1 MKRSNRS
8 RAYALLTTAS
18 LAISSLAVFPAV
30 NTYAAETQTKSA
42 VITLSENW
50 SNSIDFSDVDTENGA
65 YRTLYS
71 DVTESGNYEFN
82 LDDNE
87 SKILS
92 ALKAQTGDSIDSLY
106 YATVND
112 ITVNYSW
119 TYASDNAEKDVS
131 IDFAGSVGGMDSS
144 DEWQYGQQ
152 DFGKSEQYGMN
163 VTERSGNASIKCSD
177 VAKSINISISYYK
190 TIALNMALWSN
201 DTSDKVTLKV
211 SSVSLDISYKYENIP
226 SVEFTYDQLKDAKYL
241 EIIYGVPKK
250 TECGHDASHIG
261 DDGVSYY
268 DSYTYCPWARINF
281 RRFDSNGVDYAPDNW
296 YSVGTGADSSEITF
310 VVDMAD
316 IVSNVGALT
325 SGDVLRFISDQSATV
340 KNVTVFD
347 SKPDIQLGKGKI
359 DSMKLEESYDWDA
372 ELGSVPS
379 GKPDIL
385 PSIQIANNANEVSFK
400 DFSAIKIDYTLG
412 DPDAVSGIVVTLHG
426 WEENSVGWLP
436 KYYAADG
443 KSGSV
448 IIDLSQYQDKTY
460 HNIYVGPAAPTTA
473 KIGDDFSPYFEI
485 TDAKILS
492 SYSGSFTKEIPP
504 IEIKDSA
511 IDENRPSN
519 PSQTVTPAQPDSK
532 TNEEKVNDA
541 VNDAK
546 DNSDVKISV
555 GKGDTKI
562 DAKIFI
568 DAKNK
573 GLTLEISLKNG
584 VTWVISSDNI
594 TDDAASVDID
604 VKLKTKYIPKK
615 DVEAIA
621 NGNDSMQVS
630 LSHNGNFGFNA
641 DLKIPVSKKYE
652 GMAAN
657 LFHYKNGKMVPIASS
672 IVRNSYADLP
682 FSHASEYVIIFSEEP
697 MIEDIASAEGAYAEN
712 GTAFEAAESGAPTAV
727 IFTAVF
733 TVLAAAGFIAV
744 RKIRQK

>member
-18 LAISSLAVFPAV
+18 LLISSSSAVFPAV
-30 NTYAAETQTKSA
+30 NAYAAEAPTKNIT
-42 VITLSENW
+42 VTLSENW
-50 SNSIDFSDVDTENGA
+50 SNTIDFSGVDTENGD
-65 YRTLYS
+65 YKTLY
-71 DVTESGNYEFN
+71 DDATDSGNWVFDTEK
-82 LDDNE
+82 E
-87 SKILS
+87 SSRIIS
-92 ALKAQTGDSIDSLY
+92 AIKAQTGDIVNFDDVSI
-106 YATVND
+106 ND

-119 TYASDNAEKDVS
+119 NYASDDAEKGIEIQFS
-131 IDFAGSVGGMDSS
+131 GFAGGMDSS
-144 DEWQYGQQ
+144 NNWTDAAQ
-152 DFGKSEQYGMN
+152 DFMDAEKYGL
-163 VTERSGNASIKCSD
+163 TTDKRSGSAVIKASDI
-177 VAKSINISISYYK
+177 AKSVEKSIVKFY
-190 TIALNMALWSN
+190 TVNFNMALWSK
-201 DTSDKVTLKV
+201 DQSDKVTL
-211 SSVSLDISYKYENIP
+211 NIP
-226 SVEFTYDQLKDAKYL
+226 SISIDLSYSCYPCIELTYGQLKDAKYL
-241 EIIYGVPKK
+241 EVTYDASKK

-268 DSYTYCPWARINF
+268 DSYTYCPWAGINV
-281 RRFDSNGVDYAPDNW
+281 RRLNSNGVDYAPDNW

-310 VVDMAD
+310 IVDMAD
-316 IVSNVGALT
+316 ITSNVGALT
-325 SGDVLRFISDQSATV
+325 SGDVLRFFSNQSATV

-347 SKPDIQLGKGKI
+347 SMPDIQLGKGKI
-359 DSMKLEESYDWDA
+359 DSMKIEESYDWDPK
-372 ELGSVPS
+372 LGSVPS
-379 GKPDIL
+379 GKPDIM

-400 DFSAIKIDYTLG
+400 DLSAIKIDYTLG

-426 WEENSVGWLP
+426 WESNSVGWLP

-443 KSGSV
+443 KSGSI

-541 VNDAK
+541 VKDAK

-573 GLTLEISLKNG
+573 GLTLEITLNNG

-641 DLKIPVSKKYE
+641 DLKIPVSKRYE
-652 GMAAN
+652 GMTAN

-682 FSHASEYVIIFSEEP
+682 FSHASEYVIVFSEKP

-712 GTAFEAAESGAPTAV
+712 GTAFDAAESGAPTAV

>member
-1 MKRSNRS
+1 MKRSNKS

-82 LDDNE
+82 PGDNE

-106 YATVND
+106 YATIND

-152 DFGKSEQYGMN
+152 DLGKSGQYGMN

-177 VAKSINISISYYK
+177 VAKSINISISNYK

-226 SVEFTYDQLKDAKYL
+226 SVEFTYEQLKNAKYL
-241 EIIYGVPKK
+241 EITYGVPKK
-250 TECGHDASHIG
+250 TECDHDAAHIG
-261 DDGVSYY
+261 DDGQSYF
-268 DSYTYCPWARINF
+268 DSYTYCPWAGVNV
-281 RRFDSNGVDYAPDNW
+281 RRFNSNGVDYAPDDW
-296 YSVGTGADSSEITF
+296 QAVSTGEDKAEITT
-310 VVDMAD
+310 VVEISD
-316 IVSNVGALT
+316 ITAMVGNLQ
-325 SGDVLRFISDQSATV
+325 SGDFLRFRDEYLKSV
-340 KNVTVFD
+340 KLID
-347 SKPDIQLGKGKI
+347 SKPDIQLGTGKI

-448 IIDLSQYQDKTY
+448 IIDLSQYQDKTF

-519 PSQTVTPAQPDSK
+519 PSQTVAPAQPDSK

-562 DAKIFI
+562 NAKIFI

-573 GLTLEISLKNG
+573 GLTLEISLNNG

-652 GMAAN
+652 GMTAN

-672 IVRNSYADLP
+672 IVQNSYADLP
-682 FSHASEYVIIFSEEP
+682 FSHASEYVIVFSEEP

-712 GTAFEAAESGAPTAV
+712 GTAFDAAESSTPTAV

>member
-18 LAISSLAVFPAV
+18 LLISSSSAVFPAV
-30 NTYAAETQTKSA
+30 NAYAAEAPTKNIT
-42 VITLSENW
+42 VTLSENW
-50 SNSIDFSDVDTENGA
+50 SNTIDFSGVDTENGD
-65 YRTLYS
+65 YKTLY
-71 DVTESGNYEFN
+71 DDATDSGNWVFDTEK
-82 LDDNE
+82 E
-87 SKILS
+87 SSRIIS
-92 ALKAQTGDSIDSLY
+92 AIKAQTGDIVSFEDVSI
-106 YATVND
+106 ND
-112 ITVNYSW
+112 VTVNYSW

-152 DFGKSEQYGMN
+152 DLGKSGQYGMN

-177 VAKSINISISYYK
+177 VAKSINISISNYK

-226 SVEFTYDQLKDAKYL
+226 SVEFTYEQLKNAKYL
-241 EIIYGVPKK
+241 EITYGVPKK
-250 TECGHDASHIG
+250 TECDHDAAHIG
-261 DDGVSYY
+261 DDGQSYF
-268 DSYTYCPWARINF
+268 DSYTYCPWAGVNV
-281 RRFDSNGVDYAPDNW
+281 RRFNSNGVDYAPDDW
-296 YSVGTGADSSEITF
+296 QAVSTGEDKAEITTI
-310 VVDMAD
+310 VKISD
-316 IVSNVGALT
+316 ITAMVGNLQ
-325 SGDVLRFISDQSATV
+325 SGDSLRFKDEYLKSV
-340 KNVTVFD
+340 KLID

-532 TNEEKVNDA
+532 TNEEKMNDA

-573 GLTLEISLKNG
+573 GLTLEITLNNG

-615 DVEAIA
+615 EVEAIA

-682 FSHASEYVIIFSEEP
+682 FSHASEYVIVFSEEP

-712 GTAFEAAESGAPTAV
+712 GTAFDAAESSAPIAV

>member
-82 LDDNE
+82 PGDNE

-106 YATVND
+106 YATIND

-152 DFGKSEQYGMN
+152 DLGKSGQYGMN

-177 VAKSINISISYYK
+177 VAKSINISISNYK

-226 SVEFTYDQLKDAKYL
+226 SVEFTYEQLKNAKYL
-241 EIIYGVPKK
+241 EITYGVPKK
-250 TECGHDASHIG
+250 TECDHDAAHIG
-261 DDGVSYY
+261 DDGQSYF
-268 DSYTYCPWARINF
+268 DSYTYCPWAGVNV
-281 RRFDSNGVDYAPDNW
+281 RRFNSNGVDYAPDDW
-296 YSVGTGADSSEITF
+296 QAVSTGEDKAEITTI
-310 VVDMAD
+310 VKISD
-316 IVSNVGALT
+316 ITAMVGNLQ
-325 SGDVLRFISDQSATV
+325 SGDSLRFKDEYLKSV
-340 KNVTVFD
+340 KLID
-347 SKPDIQLGKGKI
+347 SMPDIQLGKGKI
-359 DSMKLEESYDWDA
+359 DSMKIEESYDWDA

-504 IEIKDSA
+504 IEIKDST

-573 GLTLEISLKNG
+573 GLTLEITLNNG

-652 GMAAN
+652 GMTAN

-672 IVRNSYADLP
+672 IVQNSYADLP
-682 FSHASEYVIIFSEEP
+682 FSHASEYVIVFSEEP

-712 GTAFEAAESGAPTAV
+712 GTAFDAAESSAPTAV

>member
-1 MKRSNRS
+1 MKRSNRL

-177 VAKSINISISYYK
+177 VAKSINISISNYK

-241 EIIYGVPKK
+241 EVTYDASKK

-268 DSYTYCPWARINF
+268 DSYTYCPWARINV
-281 RRFDSNGVDYAPDNW
+281 RRFDSNGVDYAPDNC

-573 GLTLEISLKNG
+573 GLTLEISLNNG

-615 DVEAIA
+615 DVEVIA

-641 DLKIPVSKKYE
+641 DIKIPVSKKYD
-652 GMAAN
+652 GMIAN
-657 LFHYKNGKMVPIASS
+657 LFHYYNGQMLPMASAPVKGS
-672 IVRNSYADLP
+672 NVTLP
-682 FSHASEYVIIFSEEP
+682 FSHASEYVIVFSEEP

-712 GTAFEAAESGAPTAV
+712 STAFDAAENSAPTAV

>member
-268 DSYTYCPWARINF
+268 DSYTYCPWARINV
-281 RRFDSNGVDYAPDNW
+281 RRFDSNGVDYAPDNR

-310 VVDMAD
+310 IVDMAD
-316 IVSNVGALT
+316 ITSNVGALT

-340 KNVTVFD
+340 KNVTAFD

-519 PSQTVTPAQPDSK
+519 PSQPVTPAQPDSK

-573 GLTLEISLKNG
+573 GLTLEITLNNG

-652 GMAAN
+652 GMTAN

-672 IVRNSYADLP
+672 IVQNSYADLP
-682 FSHASEYVIIFSEEP
+682 FSHASEYVIVFSEEP

-712 GTAFEAAESGAPTAV
+712 GTAFDAAESGAPTAV

>member
-18 LAISSLAVFPAV
+18 LLISSSSAVFPAV
-30 NTYAAETQTKSA
+30 NAYAAEAPTKNIT
-42 VITLSENW
+42 VTLSENW
-50 SNSIDFSDVDTENGA
+50 SNTIDFSGVDTENGD
-65 YRTLYS
+65 YKTL
-71 DVTESGNYEFN
+71 DDDATDSGNWVFEAEK
-82 LDDNE
+82 E
-87 SKILS
+87 SSRIIS
-92 ALKAQTGDSIDSLY
+92 AIKAQTGDIVNFDDVSI
-106 YATVND
+106 ND

-119 TYASDNAEKDVS
+119 NYASDDAEKGIEIQFS
-131 IDFAGSVGGMDSS
+131 GFAGGMDSS
-144 DEWQYGQQ
+144 NNWNNAAQ
-152 DFGKSEQYGMN
+152 DFQDAEKYGL
-163 VTERSGNASIKCSD
+163 TTDKRSGSAVIKASDI
-177 VAKSINISISYYK
+177 AKSVEKEIVKFYTVNF
-190 TIALNMALWSN
+190 NMALWS
-201 DTSDKVTLKV
+201 DDQSDKVTL
-211 SSVSLDISYKYENIP
+211 NIP
-226 SVEFTYDQLKDAKYL
+226 SISIDLSYNYYPCIELTYGQLKNAKYL
-241 EIIYGVPKK
+241 EVTYDASKK

-268 DSYTYCPWARINF
+268 DSYTYCPWARINV
-281 RRFDSNGVDYAPDNW
+281 RRFDSKGVDYAPDNR

-310 VVDMAD
+310 IVDMAD
-316 IVSNVGALT
+316 ITSNVGALT
-325 SGDVLRFISDQSATV
+325 SGDVLRFFSDQSAAV

-347 SKPDIQLGKGKI
+347 SMPDIQLGKGKI
-359 DSMKLEESYDWDA
+359 DSMKIEESYDWDPK
-372 ELGSVPS
+372 LGSVPS

-400 DFSAIKIDYTLG
+400 DLSAIKIDYTLG

-573 GLTLEISLKNG
+573 GLTLEITLNNG

-615 DVEAIA
+615 EVEAIA

-641 DLKIPVSKKYE
+641 DLKIPVSKRYE
-652 GMAAN
+652 NMYAN
-657 LFHYKNGKMVPIASS
+657 LFHYYNGQMLPMASEPVKGS
-672 IVRNSYADLP
+672 NVTLP
-682 FSHASEYVIIFSEEP
+682 FSHASEYVIVFSEEP

-712 GTAFEAAESGAPTAV
+712 GTAFDAAENSAPTAV

-744 RKIRQK
+744 KKIRQK

>member
-18 LAISSLAVFPAV
+18 LLISSSSAVFPAV
-30 NTYAAETQTKSA
+30 NAYAAEAPTKNIT
-42 VITLSENW
+42 VTLSENW
-50 SNSIDFSDVDTENGA
+50 SNTIDFSGVDTENGD
-65 YRTLYS
+65 YKTL
-71 DVTESGNYEFN
+71 DDDATDSGNWVFEAEK
-82 LDDNE
+82 E
-87 SKILS
+87 SSRIIS
-92 ALKAQTGDSIDSLY
+92 AIKAQTGDIVNFDDVSI
-106 YATVND
+106 ND

-119 TYASDNAEKDVS
+119 NYASDDAEKGIEIQFS
-131 IDFAGSVGGMDSS
+131 GFAGGMDSS
-144 DEWQYGQQ
+144 NNWNNAAQ
-152 DFGKSEQYGMN
+152 DFQDAEKYGL
-163 VTERSGNASIKCSD
+163 TTDKRSGSAVIKASDI
-177 VAKSINISISYYK
+177 AKSVEKEIVKFYTVNF
-190 TIALNMALWSN
+190 NMALWS
-201 DTSDKVTLKV
+201 DDQSDKVTL
-211 SSVSLDISYKYENIP
+211 NIP
-226 SVEFTYDQLKDAKYL
+226 SISIDLSYNYYPCIELTYGQLKNAKYL
-241 EIIYGVPKK
+241 EVTYDASKK

-268 DSYTYCPWARINF
+268 DSYTYCPWARINV
-281 RRFDSNGVDYAPDNW
+281 RRFDSKGVDYAPDNR

-310 VVDMAD
+310 IVDMAD
-316 IVSNVGALT
+316 ITSNVGALT
-325 SGDVLRFISDQSATV
+325 SGDVLRFFSDQSAAV

-347 SKPDIQLGKGKI
+347 SMPDIQLGKGKI
-359 DSMKLEESYDWDA
+359 DSMKIEESYDWDPK
-372 ELGSVPS
+372 LGSVPS

-400 DFSAIKIDYTLG
+400 DLSAIKIDYTLG

-448 IIDLSQYQDKTY
+448 IIDLSQYQDKTF

-573 GLTLEISLKNG
+573 GLTLEITLNNG

-641 DLKIPVSKKYE
+641 DLKIPVSKKYD
-652 GMAAN
+652 GMIAN
-657 LFHYKNGKMVPIASS
+657 LFHYYNGQMLPMASAPVKGS
-672 IVRNSYADLP
+672 NVTLP
-682 FSHASEYVIIFSEEP
+682 FSHASEYVIVFSEKP
-697 MIEDIASAEGAYAEN
+697 MIEDIASAEGAYADN
-712 GTAFEAAESGAPTAV
+712 GTAFDAAESSAPTAV

>member
-18 LAISSLAVFPAV
+18 LLISSSSAVFPAV
-30 NTYAAETQTKSA
+30 NAYAAEAPTKNIT
-42 VITLSENW
+42 VTLSENW
-50 SNSIDFSDVDTENGA
+50 SNTIDFSGVDTENGD
-65 YRTLYS
+65 YKTLY
-71 DVTESGNYEFN
+71 DDATDSGNWVFDTEK
-82 LDDNE
+82 E
-87 SKILS
+87 SSRIIS
-92 ALKAQTGDSIDSLY
+92 AIKAQTGDIVNFDDVSI
-106 YATVND
+106 ND
-112 ITVNYSW
+112 VTVNYSW
-119 TYASDNAEKDVS
+119 NYASDDAEKGIEIQFS
-131 IDFAGSVGGMDSS
+131 GFAGGMDSS
-144 DEWQYGQQ
+144 NNWTDAAQ
-152 DFGKSEQYGMN
+152 DFMDAEKYGL
-163 VTERSGNASIKCSD
+163 TTDKRSGSAVIKASDI
-177 VAKSINISISYYK
+177 AKSVEKEIVKFYTVNF
-190 TIALNMALWSN
+190 NMALWSN
-201 DTSDKVTLKV
+201 DQSDKVTL
-211 SSVSLDISYKYENIP
+211 NIP
-226 SVEFTYDQLKDAKYL
+226 SISIDLSYNCYPCIELTYGQLKNAKYL
-241 EIIYGVPKK
+241 EVTYDASKK

-268 DSYTYCPWARINF
+268 DSYTYCPWAGINV
-281 RRFDSNGVDYAPDNW
+281 RRLNSNGVDYAPDNW

-310 VVDMAD
+310 IVDMAD
-316 IVSNVGALT
+316 ITSNVGALT

-347 SKPDIQLGKGKI
+347 SMPDIQLGKGKI
-359 DSMKLEESYDWDA
+359 DSMKIEESYDWDP

-379 GKPDIL
+379 GKPDIM

-400 DFSAIKIDYTLG
+400 DLSAIKIDYTLG

-426 WEENSVGWLP
+426 WEGNSVGWLP

-443 KSGSV
+443 KSGSI
-448 IIDLSQYQDKTY
+448 IIDLSQYQDKTF

-511 IDENRPSN
+511 IEENRPSN

-562 DAKIFI
+562 NAKIFI

-573 GLTLEISLKNG
+573 GLTLEISLNNG

-652 GMAAN
+652 GMTAN

-672 IVRNSYADLP
+672 IVQNSYADLP
-682 FSHASEYVIIFSEEP
+682 FSHASEYVIVFSEEP

-712 GTAFEAAESGAPTAV
+712 GTAFDAAESSAPTAV

>member
-82 LDDNE
+82 PGDNE

-106 YATVND
+106 YATIND

-152 DFGKSEQYGMN
+152 DLGKSGQYGMN

-177 VAKSINISISYYK
+177 VAKSINISISNYK

-226 SVEFTYDQLKDAKYL
+226 SIEFTYEQLKNAKYL
-241 EIIYGVPKK
+241 EITYGVPKK
-250 TECGHDASHIG
+250 TECDHDAAHIG
-261 DDGVSYY
+261 DDGQSYF
-268 DSYTYCPWARINF
+268 DSYTYCPWAGVNV
-281 RRFDSNGVDYAPDNW
+281 RRFNSNGVDYAPDDW
-296 YSVGTGADSSEITF
+296 QAVSTGEDKAEITTI
-310 VVDMAD
+310 VKISD
-316 IVSNVGALT
+316 ITAMVGNLQ
-325 SGDVLRFISDQSATV
+325 SGDSLRFKDEYLKSV
-340 KNVTVFD
+340 KLID
-347 SKPDIQLGKGKI
+347 SMPDIQLGKGKI
-359 DSMKLEESYDWDA
+359 DSMKIEESYDWDA

-573 GLTLEISLKNG
+573 GLTLEITLNNG

-615 DVEAIA
+615 EVEAIA

-641 DLKIPVSKKYE
+641 DLKIPVSKRYE
-652 GMAAN
+652 NMYAN
-657 LFHYKNGKMVPIASS
+657 LFHYYNGQMLPMASEPVKGS
-672 IVRNSYADLP
+672 NVTLP
-682 FSHASEYVIIFSEEP
+682 FSHASEYVIVFSEEP

-712 GTAFEAAESGAPTAV
+712 GTAFDAAENSAPTAV

>member
-177 VAKSINISISYYK
+177 VAKSINISISNYK

-241 EIIYGVPKK
+241 EIIYGVSKK

-268 DSYTYCPWARINF
+268 DSYTYCPWARINV
-281 RRFDSNGVDYAPDNW
+281 RRFDSNGVDYAPDNR

-310 VVDMAD
+310 IVDMAD
-316 IVSNVGALT
+316 ITSNVGALT

-562 DAKIFI
+562 NAKIFI

-573 GLTLEISLKNG
+573 GLTLEISLNNG

-652 GMAAN
+652 GMTAN

-672 IVRNSYADLP
+672 IVQNSYADLP
-682 FSHASEYVIIFSEEP
+682 FSHASEYVIVFSEEP

-712 GTAFEAAESGAPTAV
+712 GTAFDAAENSAPTAV

>member
-82 LDDNE
+82 PGDNE

-106 YATVND
+106 YATIND

-152 DFGKSEQYGMN
+152 DLGKSGQYGMN

-177 VAKSINISISYYK
+177 VAKSINISISNYK

-226 SVEFTYDQLKDAKYL
+226 SVEFTYEQLKNAKYL
-241 EIIYGVPKK
+241 EITYGVPKK
-250 TECGHDASHIG
+250 TECDHDAAHIG
-261 DDGVSYY
+261 DDGQSYF
-268 DSYTYCPWARINF
+268 DSYTYCPWAGVNV
-281 RRFDSNGVDYAPDNW
+281 RRFNSNGVDYAPDDW
-296 YSVGTGADSSEITF
+296 QAVSTGEDKAEITTI
-310 VVDMAD
+310 VKISD
-316 IVSNVGALT
+316 ITAMVGNLQ
-325 SGDVLRFISDQSATV
+325 SGDSLRFKDEYLKSV
-340 KNVTVFD
+340 KLID
-347 SKPDIQLGKGKI
+347 SMPDIQLGKGKI

-448 IIDLSQYQDKTY
+448 IIDLSQYQDKTF

-504 IEIKDSA
+504 IENKDSA

-519 PSQTVTPAQPDSK
+519 PSQTVAPAQPDSK

-562 DAKIFI
+562 NAKIFI

-573 GLTLEISLKNG
+573 GLTLEISLNNG

-652 GMAAN
+652 GMTAN

-672 IVRNSYADLP
+672 IVQNSYADLP
-682 FSHASEYVIIFSEEP
+682 FSHASEYVIVFSEEP

-712 GTAFEAAESGAPTAV
+712 GTAFDAAESSTPTAV

>member
-82 LDDNE
+82 PGDNE

-106 YATVND
+106 YATINE

-152 DFGKSEQYGMN
+152 DLGKSGQYGMN

-177 VAKSINISISYYK
+177 VAKSINISISNYK

-226 SVEFTYDQLKDAKYL
+226 SVEFTYEQLKNAKYL
-241 EIIYGVPKK
+241 EITYGVPKK
-250 TECGHDASHIG
+250 TECDHDAAHIG
-261 DDGVSYY
+261 DDGQSYF
-268 DSYTYCPWARINF
+268 DSYTYCPWAGVNV
-281 RRFDSNGVDYAPDNW
+281 RRFNSNGVDYAPDDW
-296 YSVGTGADSSEITF
+296 QAVSTGEDKAEITTI
-310 VVDMAD
+310 VKISD
-316 IVSNVGALT
+316 ITAMVGNLQ
-325 SGDVLRFISDQSATV
+325 SGDSLRFKDEYLKSV
-340 KNVTVFD
+340 KLID
-347 SKPDIQLGKGKI
+347 SMPDIQLGKGKI

-448 IIDLSQYQDKTY
+448 IIDLSQYQDKTF

-519 PSQTVTPAQPDSK
+519 PSQTVAPAQPDSK

-562 DAKIFI
+562 NAKIFI

-573 GLTLEISLKNG
+573 GLTLEISLNNG

-652 GMAAN
+652 GMTAN

-672 IVRNSYADLP
+672 IVQNSYADLP
-682 FSHASEYVIIFSEEP
+682 FSHASEYVIVFSEEP

-712 GTAFEAAESGAPTAV
+712 GTAFDAAESSTPTAV

>member
-82 LDDNE
+82 PGDNE

-106 YATVND
+106 YATIND

-152 DFGKSEQYGMN
+152 DLGKSGQYGMN

-177 VAKSINISISYYK
+177 VAKSINISISNYK

-226 SVEFTYDQLKDAKYL
+226 SVEFTYEQLKNAKYL
-241 EIIYGVPKK
+241 EITYGVPKK
-250 TECGHDASHIG
+250 TECDHDAAHIG
-261 DDGVSYY
+261 DDGQSYF
-268 DSYTYCPWARINF
+268 DSYTYCPWAGVNV
-281 RRFDSNGVDYAPDNW
+281 RRFNSNGVDYAPDDW
-296 YSVGTGADSSEITF
+296 QAVSTGEDKAEITTI
-310 VVDMAD
+310 VKISD
-316 IVSNVGALT
+316 ITAMVGNLQ
-325 SGDVLRFISDQSATV
+325 SGDSLRFKDEYLKSV
-340 KNVTVFD
+340 KLID
-347 SKPDIQLGKGKI
+347 SMPDIQLGKGKI

-562 DAKIFI
+562 NAKIFI

-573 GLTLEISLKNG
+573 GLTLEISLNNG

-652 GMAAN
+652 GMTAN

-672 IVRNSYADLP
+672 IVQNSYADLP
-682 FSHASEYVIIFSEEP
+682 FSHASEYVIVFSEEP

-712 GTAFEAAESGAPTAV
+712 GTAFDAAENSAPTAV

>member
-119 TYASDNAEKDVS
+119 IYASDNAEKDVS

-177 VAKSINISISYYK
+177 VAKSINISISNYK

-241 EIIYGVPKK
+241 EVTYDASKK

-268 DSYTYCPWARINF
+268 DSYTYCPWARINV
-281 RRFDSNGVDYAPDNW
+281 RRFDSNGVDYAPDNC

-310 VVDMAD
+310 IVDMAD
-316 IVSNVGALT
+316 ITSNVGALT

-573 GLTLEISLKNG
+573 GLTLEITLNNG

-652 GMAAN
+652 GMTAN

-672 IVRNSYADLP
+672 IVQNSYADLP
-682 FSHASEYVIIFSEEP
+682 FSHASEYVIVFSEKP

-712 GTAFEAAESGAPTAV
+712 GTAFDAAESGAPTAV

>member
-82 LDDNE
+82 PGDNE

-106 YATVND
+106 YATIND

-152 DFGKSEQYGMN
+152 DLGKSGQYGMN

-177 VAKSINISISYYK
+177 VAKSINISISNYK

-226 SVEFTYDQLKDAKYL
+226 SVEFTYEQLKNAKYL
-241 EIIYGVPKK
+241 EITYGVPKK
-250 TECGHDASHIG
+250 TECDHDAAHIG
-261 DDGVSYY
+261 DDGQSYF
-268 DSYTYCPWARINF
+268 DSYTYCPWAGVNV
-281 RRFDSNGVDYAPDNW
+281 RRFNSNGVDYAPDDW
-296 YSVGTGADSSEITF
+296 QAVSTGEDKAEITTI
-310 VVDMAD
+310 VKISD
-316 IVSNVGALT
+316 ITAMVGNLQ
-325 SGDVLRFISDQSATV
+325 SGDSLRFKDEYLKSV
-340 KNVTVFD
+340 KLID
-347 SKPDIQLGKGKI
+347 SMPDIQLGKGKI

-562 DAKIFI
+562 NAKIFI

-573 GLTLEISLKNG
+573 GLTLEISLNNG

-652 GMAAN
+652 GMTAN

-672 IVRNSYADLP
+672 IVQNSYADLP
-682 FSHASEYVIIFSEEP
+682 FSHASEYVIVFSEEP

-712 GTAFEAAESGAPTAV
+712 GTAFDAAESSTPTAV

>member
-82 LDDNE
+82 PGDNE

-106 YATVND
+106 YATIND

-152 DFGKSEQYGMN
+152 DLGKSGQYGMN

-177 VAKSINISISYYK
+177 VAKSINISISNYK

-226 SVEFTYDQLKDAKYL
+226 SVEFTYEQLKNAKYL
-241 EIIYGVPKK
+241 EITYGVPKK
-250 TECGHDASHIG
+250 TECDHDAAHIG
-261 DDGVSYY
+261 DDGQSYF
-268 DSYTYCPWARINF
+268 DSYTYCPWAGVNV
-281 RRFDSNGVDYAPDNW
+281 RRFNSNGVDYAPDDW
-296 YSVGTGADSSEITF
+296 QAVSTGEDKAEITTI
-310 VVDMAD
+310 VKISD
-316 IVSNVGALT
+316 ITAMVGNLQ
-325 SGDVLRFISDQSATV
+325 SGDSLRFKDEYLKSV
-340 KNVTVFD
+340 KLID

-562 DAKIFI
+562 NAKIFI

-573 GLTLEISLKNG
+573 GLTLEISLNNG

-652 GMAAN
+652 GMTAN

-672 IVRNSYADLP
+672 IVQNSYADLP
-682 FSHASEYVIIFSEEP
+682 FSHASEYVIVFSEEP

-712 GTAFEAAESGAPTAV
+712 GTAFDAAESSTPTAV

>member
-268 DSYTYCPWARINF
+268 DSYTYCPWARINV
-281 RRFDSNGVDYAPDNW
+281 RRFDSNGVDYAPDNR

-310 VVDMAD
+310 IVDMAD
-316 IVSNVGALT
+316 ITSNVGALT

-340 KNVTVFD
+340 KNVTAFD

-541 VNDAK
+541 VKDAK

-573 GLTLEISLKNG
+573 GLTLEITLNNG

-615 DVEAIA
+615 EVEAIA

-641 DLKIPVSKKYE
+641 DLKIPVSKRYE
-652 GMAAN
+652 NMYAN
-657 LFHYKNGKMVPIASS
+657 LFHYDLYEMRPVGSS
-672 IVRNSYADLP
+672 LIQGSCATLP
-682 FSHASEYVIIFSEEP
+682 FSHASEYVIVFSEEP

-712 GTAFEAAESGAPTAV
+712 GTAFDAAESSAPTAV

>member
-268 DSYTYCPWARINF
+268 DSYTYCPWARINV
-281 RRFDSNGVDYAPDNW
+281 RRFDSNGVDYAPDNR
-296 YSVGTGADSSEITF
+296 YSVGAGADSSEITF
-310 VVDMAD
+310 IVDMAD
-316 IVSNVGALT
+316 ITSNVGALT

-340 KNVTVFD
+340 KNVTAFD

-573 GLTLEISLKNG
+573 GLTLEITLNNG

-652 GMAAN
+652 GMTAN

-672 IVRNSYADLP
+672 IVQNSYADLP
-682 FSHASEYVIIFSEEP
+682 FSHASEYVIVFSEEP

-712 GTAFEAAESGAPTAV
+712 GTAFDAAESGAPTAV

>member
-18 LAISSLAVFPAV
+18 LLISSSSAVFPAV
-30 NTYAAETQTKSA
+30 NAYAAEAPTKNIT
-42 VITLSENW
+42 VTLSENW
-50 SNSIDFSDVDTENGA
+50 SNTIDFSGVDTENGD
-65 YRTLYS
+65 YKTL
-71 DVTESGNYEFN
+71 DDDATDSGNWVFEAEK
-82 LDDNE
+82 E
-87 SKILS
+87 SSRIIS
-92 ALKAQTGDSIDSLY
+92 AIKAQTGDIVNFDDVSI
-106 YATVND
+106 ND

-119 TYASDNAEKDVS
+119 NYASDDAEKGIEIQFS
-131 IDFAGSVGGMDSS
+131 GFAGGMDSS
-144 DEWQYGQQ
+144 NNWNNAAQ
-152 DFGKSEQYGMN
+152 DFQDAEKYGL
-163 VTERSGNASIKCSD
+163 TTDKRSGSAVIKASDI
-177 VAKSINISISYYK
+177 AKSVEKEIVKFYTVNF
-190 TIALNMALWSN
+190 NMALWS
-201 DTSDKVTLKV
+201 DDQSDKVTL
-211 SSVSLDISYKYENIP
+211 NIP
-226 SVEFTYDQLKDAKYL
+226 SISIDLSYNYYPCIELTYGQLKNAKYL
-241 EIIYGVPKK
+241 EVTYDASKK

-268 DSYTYCPWARINF
+268 DSYTYCPWARINV
-281 RRFDSNGVDYAPDNW
+281 RRFDSKGVDYAPDNR

-310 VVDMAD
+310 IVDMAD
-316 IVSNVGALT
+316 ITSNVGALT
-325 SGDVLRFISDQSATV
+325 SGDVLRFFSDQSAAV

-347 SKPDIQLGKGKI
+347 SMPDIQLGKGKI
-359 DSMKLEESYDWDA
+359 DSMKIEESYDWDPK
-372 ELGSVPS
+372 LGSVPS

-400 DFSAIKIDYTLG
+400 DLSAIKIDYTLG

-448 IIDLSQYQDKTY
+448 IIDLSQYQDKTF

-573 GLTLEISLKNG
+573 GLTLEISLNNG
-584 VTWVISSDNI
+584 VTWIISSDNI

-615 DVEAIA
+615 EVEAIA

-641 DLKIPVSKKYE
+641 DLKIPVSKRYE
-652 GMAAN
+652 NMYAN
-657 LFHYKNGKMVPIASS
+657 LFHYYNGQMLPMASAPVKGS
-672 IVRNSYADLP
+672 NVTLP
-682 FSHASEYVIIFSEEP
+682 FSHASEYVIVFSEEP

-712 GTAFEAAESGAPTAV
+712 STAFDAAENSAPTAV

>member
-152 DFGKSEQYGMN
+152 DLGKSGQYGMN

-177 VAKSINISISYYK
+177 VAKSINISISNYK

-226 SVEFTYDQLKDAKYL
+226 SVEFTYEQLKNAKYL
-241 EIIYGVPKK
+241 EITYGVPKK
-250 TECGHDASHIG
+250 TECDHDAAHIG
-261 DDGVSYY
+261 DDGQSYF
-268 DSYTYCPWARINF
+268 DSYTYCPWAGVNV
-281 RRFDSNGVDYAPDNW
+281 RRFNSNGVDYAPDDW
-296 YSVGTGADSSEITF
+296 QAVSTGEDKAEITTI
-310 VVDMAD
+310 VKISD
-316 IVSNVGALT
+316 ITAMVGNLQ
-325 SGDVLRFISDQSATV
+325 SGDSLRFKDKYLKSV
-340 KNVTVFD
+340 KLID
-347 SKPDIQLGKGKI
+347 SMPDIQLGKGKI

-372 ELGSVPS
+372 ELGSVPT

-504 IEIKDSA
+504 IEIKDST

-562 DAKIFI
+562 NAKIFI

-573 GLTLEISLKNG
+573 GLTLEISLNNG

-652 GMAAN
+652 GMTAN

-672 IVRNSYADLP
+672 IVQNSYADLP
-682 FSHASEYVIIFSEEP
+682 FSHASEYVIVFSEEP

-712 GTAFEAAESGAPTAV
+712 GTAFDAAENSAPTAV

>member
-50 SNSIDFSDVDTENGA
+50 SNSIDFSDVDTENGD
-65 YRTLYS
+65 YKTL
-71 DVTESGNYEFN
+71 DDDATDSGNWVFEAEK
-82 LDDNE
+82 E
-87 SKILS
+87 SSRIIS
-92 ALKAQTGDSIDSLY
+92 AIKAQTGDIVSFDDVSI
-106 YATVND
+106 ND
-112 ITVNYSW
+112 VTVNYSW
-119 TYASDNAEKDVS
+119 NYASDDAEKGIEIQFS
-131 IDFAGSVGGMDSS
+131 GFAGGMDSS
-144 DEWQYGQQ
+144 NNWNNAAQ
-152 DFGKSEQYGMN
+152 DFQDAKKYGL
-163 VTERSGNASIKCSD
+163 TTDKRSGSAVIKASDI
-177 VAKSINISISYYK
+177 AKSVEKEIVKFYTVNF
-190 TIALNMALWSN
+190 NMALWSN
-201 DTSDKVTLKV
+201 DQSDKVTL
-211 SSVSLDISYKYENIP
+211 NIP
-226 SVEFTYDQLKDAKYL
+226 SISIDLSYSSYPCIELTYGQLKNAKYL
-241 EIIYGVPKK
+241 EVTYDASKK

-261 DDGVSYY
+261 EDGVSYY
-268 DSYTYCPWARINF
+268 DSYTYCPWARINV
-281 RRFDSNGVDYAPDNW
+281 RRFDSKGVDYAPDNR

-310 VVDMAD
+310 IVDMAD
-316 IVSNVGALT
+316 ITSNVGALT

-340 KNVTVFD
+340 KNVTAFD

-448 IIDLSQYQDKTY
+448 IIDLSQYQDKTF

-541 VNDAK
+541 VKDAK

-615 DVEAIA
+615 NVEAIA

-641 DLKIPVSKKYE
+641 DIKIPVSKKYD
-652 GMAAN
+652 GMIAN
-657 LFHYKNGKMVPIASS
+657 LFHYYNGQMLPMASAPVKGS
-672 IVRNSYADLP
+672 NVTLP
-682 FSHASEYVIIFSEEP
+682 FSHASEYVIVFSEEP

-712 GTAFEAAESGAPTAV
+712 STAFDAAENSAPTAV
-727 IFTAVF
+727 IFTAAAF

-744 RKIRQK
+744 RKISQK

>member
-152 DFGKSEQYGMN
+152 DLGKSGQYGMN

-177 VAKSINISISYYK
+177 VAKSINISISNYK

-226 SVEFTYDQLKDAKYL
+226 SVEFTYEQLKNAKYL
-241 EIIYGVPKK
+241 EITYGVPKK
-250 TECGHDASHIG
+250 TECDHDAAHIG
-261 DDGVSYY
+261 DDGQSYF
-268 DSYTYCPWARINF
+268 DSYTYCPWAGVNV
-281 RRFDSNGVDYAPDNW
+281 RRFNSNGVDYAPDDW
-296 YSVGTGADSSEITF
+296 QAVSTGEDKAEITTI
-310 VVDMAD
+310 VKISD
-316 IVSNVGALT
+316 ITAMVGNLQ
-325 SGDVLRFISDQSATV
+325 SGDSLRFKDEYLKSV
-340 KNVTVFD
+340 KLID

-400 DFSAIKIDYTLG
+400 DLSAIKIDYTLG

-573 GLTLEISLKNG
+573 GLTLEITLSNG

-615 DVEAIA
+615 EVEAIA

-641 DLKIPVSKKYE
+641 DLKIPVSKRYE
-652 GMAAN
+652 NMYAN
-657 LFHYKNGKMVPIASS
+657 LFHYYNGQMLPMASEPVKGS
-672 IVRNSYADLP
+672 CATLP
-682 FSHASEYVIIFSEEP
+682 FSHASEYVIVFSEKP

-712 GTAFEAAESGAPTAV
+712 DTAFDAAESSAPTAV

>member
-18 LAISSLAVFPAV
+18 LLISSSSAVFPAV
-30 NTYAAETQTKSA
+30 NAYAAETQTKSA

-82 LDDNE
+82 PGDNE

-152 DFGKSEQYGMN
+152 DLGKSGQYGMN

-177 VAKSINISISYYK
+177 VAKSINISISNYK

-226 SVEFTYDQLKDAKYL
+226 SVEFTYEQLKNAKYL
-241 EIIYGVPKK
+241 EITYGVPKK
-250 TECGHDASHIG
+250 TECDHDAAHIG
-261 DDGVSYY
+261 DDGQSYF
-268 DSYTYCPWARINF
+268 DSYTYCPWAGVNV
-281 RRFDSNGVDYAPDNW
+281 RRFNSNGVDYAPDDW
-296 YSVGTGADSSEITF
+296 QAVSTGEDKAEITTI
-310 VVDMAD
+310 VKISD
-316 IVSNVGALT
+316 ITAMVGNLQ
-325 SGDVLRFISDQSATV
+325 SGDSLRFKDEYLKSV
-340 KNVTVFD
+340 KLID
-347 SKPDIQLGKGKI
+347 SMPDIQLGKGKI

-562 DAKIFI
+562 NAKIFI

-573 GLTLEISLKNG
+573 GLTLEISLNNG

-652 GMAAN
+652 GMTAN

-672 IVRNSYADLP
+672 IVQNSYADLP
-682 FSHASEYVIIFSEEP
+682 FSHASEYVIVFSEEP

-712 GTAFEAAESGAPTAV
+712 GTAFDAAESSTPTAV

>member
-82 LDDNE
+82 PGDNE

-106 YATVND
+106 YATIND

-152 DFGKSEQYGMN
+152 DLGKSGQYGMN

-177 VAKSINISISYYK
+177 VAKSINISISNYK

-226 SVEFTYDQLKDAKYL
+226 SVEFTYEQLKNAKYL
-241 EIIYGVPKK
+241 EITYGVPKK
-250 TECGHDASHIG
+250 TECDHDAAHIG
-261 DDGVSYY
+261 DDGQSYF
-268 DSYTYCPWARINF
+268 DSYTYCPWAGVNV
-281 RRFDSNGVDYAPDNW
+281 RRFNSNGVDYAPDDW
-296 YSVGTGADSSEITF
+296 QAVSTGEDKAEITTI
-310 VVDMAD
+310 VKISD
-316 IVSNVGALT
+316 ITAMVGNLQ
-325 SGDVLRFISDQSATV
+325 SGDSLRFKDEYLKSV
-340 KNVTVFD
+340 KLID
-347 SKPDIQLGKGKI
+347 SMPDIQLGKGKI

-448 IIDLSQYQDKTY
+448 IIDLSQYQDKTF

-519 PSQTVTPAQPDSK
+519 PSQTVAPAQPDSK

-562 DAKIFI
+562 NAKIFI

-573 GLTLEISLKNG
+573 GLTLEISLNNG

-652 GMAAN
+652 GMTAN

-672 IVRNSYADLP
+672 IVQNSYADLP
-682 FSHASEYVIIFSEEP
+682 FSHASEYVIVFSEEP

-712 GTAFEAAESGAPTAV
+712 GTAFDAAESSTPTAV

>member
-177 VAKSINISISYYK
+177 VAKSINISISNYK

-241 EIIYGVPKK
+241 EVTYDASKK

-268 DSYTYCPWARINF
+268 DSYTYCPWAGINV
-281 RRFDSNGVDYAPDNW
+281 RRFNSNGVDYAPDNW
-296 YSVGTGADSSEITF
+296 YSIGTGADSSEITF
-310 VVDMAD
+310 IVDMAD
-316 IVSNVGALT
+316 ITSNVGALT

-340 KNVTVFD
+340 KNVTAFD
-347 SKPDIQLGKGKI
+347 SMPDIQLGKGKI
-359 DSMKLEESYDWDA
+359 DSMKIEESYDWDP

-379 GKPDIL
+379 GKPDIM

-400 DFSAIKIDYTLG
+400 DLSAIKIDYTLG

-426 WEENSVGWLP
+426 WEGNSVGWLP

-443 KSGSV
+443 KSGSI
-448 IIDLSQYQDKTY
+448 IIDLSKYQDKTF

-511 IDENRPSN
+511 IEENRPSN

-573 GLTLEISLKNG
+573 GLTLEISLNNG

-615 DVEAIA
+615 DIEAIA

-652 GMAAN
+652 NMYAN
-657 LFHYKNGKMVPIASS
+657 LFHYYNGQMLPMASEPVKGS
-672 IVRNSYADLP
+672 CATLP
-682 FSHASEYVIIFSEEP
+682 FSHASEYVIVFSEEP

-712 GTAFEAAESGAPTAV
+712 GTAFDAAESSAPTAV

-733 TVLAAAGFIAV
+733 TVLATAGFIAV

>member
-82 LDDNE
+82 PGDNE

-106 YATVND
+106 YATIND

-152 DFGKSEQYGMN
+152 DLGKSGQYGMN

-177 VAKSINISISYYK
+177 VAKSINISISNYK

-211 SSVSLDISYKYENIP
+211 SSVSLDISYKYKNIP
-226 SVEFTYDQLKDAKYL
+226 SVEFTYEQLKNAKYL
-241 EIIYGVPKK
+241 EITYGVPKK
-250 TECGHDASHIG
+250 TECDHDAAHIG
-261 DDGVSYY
+261 DDGQSYF
-268 DSYTYCPWARINF
+268 DSYTYCPWAGVNV
-281 RRFDSNGVDYAPDNW
+281 RRFNSNGVDYAPDDW
-296 YSVGTGADSSEITF
+296 QAVSTGEDKAEITTI
-310 VVDMAD
+310 VKISD
-316 IVSNVGALT
+316 ITAMVGNLQ
-325 SGDVLRFISDQSATV
+325 SGDSLRFKDEYLKSV
-340 KNVTVFD
+340 KLID
-347 SKPDIQLGKGKI
+347 SMPDIQLGKGKI

-400 DFSAIKIDYTLG
+400 DLSAIKIDYTLG

-573 GLTLEISLKNG
+573 GLTLEITLNNG

-615 DVEAIA
+615 EVEAIA

-641 DLKIPVSKKYE
+641 DLKIPVSKRYE
-652 GMAAN
+652 NMYAN
-657 LFHYKNGKMVPIASS
+657 LFHYDLYEMRPVGSS
-672 IVRNSYADLP
+672 LIQGSCATLP
-682 FSHASEYVIIFSEEP
+682 FSHASEYVIVFSEEP

-712 GTAFEAAESGAPTAV
+712 GTAFDAAENSAPTAV